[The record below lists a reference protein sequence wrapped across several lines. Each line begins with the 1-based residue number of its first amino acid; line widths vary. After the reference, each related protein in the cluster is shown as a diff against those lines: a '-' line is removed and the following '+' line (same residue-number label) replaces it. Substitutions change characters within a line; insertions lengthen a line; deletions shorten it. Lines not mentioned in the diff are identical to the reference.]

1 MDKNLAGAVANH
13 KAMFFTEKDI
23 AGNTIDYLAAVSGG
37 LELVPTGS
45 ARDALSEDYHKMV
58 EDGLLLTDAEP
69 FEELITRCA
78 TIAEDANRIIVER

>member
-1 MDKNLAGAVANH
+1 
-13 KAMFFTEKDI
+13 MFFTEKDI

-45 ARDALSEDYHKMV
+45 ARDALAEDYRKMF

-78 TIAEDANRIIVER
+78 AIANDANRVIVER